1 MSPASPGSP
10 EQSSSIPHSQFDIS
24 KALSSLD
31 PSGCSPKSD
40 TSSSS
45 TLRQTNP
52 MPVLPTDILDPTA
65 LISIDVMLESPN
77 CPTLEEEDQQKIVNI
92 LFNSLDVIA
101 NQETVIELTG
111 FVRRVNPAAVLSV
124 SSVELPQ
131 LVSA

>member
-1 MSPASPGSP
+1 MLSVWTVSGSFRGSDPVSPASPGSP

-31 PSGCSPKSD
+31 PSGYSLESD

-52 MPVLPTDILDPTA
+52 MRVLPMEILDQTA

-77 CPTLEEEDQQKIVNI
+77 CPTLEEDDEQKIVNI
-92 LFNSLDVIA
+92 
-101 NQETVIELTG
+101 QLTPWMLLLT
-111 FVRRVNPAAVLSV
+111 RRPS
-124 SSVELPQ
+124 
-131 LVSA
+131 

>member
-1 MSPASPGSP
+1 
-10 EQSSSIPHSQFDIS
+10 
-24 KALSSLD
+24 
-31 PSGCSPKSD
+31 
-40 TSSSS
+40 
-45 TLRQTNP
+45 